1 MQSLMLNILSEF
13 QLVFKGG
20 TYLWF
25 FHGLRRFSEDLDFTL
40 DAGSRSEE
48 IPEKVSHGLELFGI
62 GNSLK
67 VTKAK
72 NALSFRISAEGPLNT
87 QLADRCIV
95 YVDLSMRETVV
106 KETVPIKL
114 DFPEYG
120 LPVKH
125 MLGMNLEEVGAEK
138 VRAMLTRK
146 KSRDIYDLYYLI
158 DKKGIKFN
166 EKLINKKMEYYDE
179 VFSLRA
185 FSEEINSREEYY
197 YKEMKGIVFDD
208 LPEFK
213 RVSTA
218 LIRWASV
225 ES

>member
-1 MQSLMLNILSEF
+1 M
-13 QLVFKGG
+13 
-20 TYLWF
+20 
-25 FHGLRRFSEDLDFTL
+25 
-40 DAGSRSEE
+40 
-48 IPEKVSHGLELFGI
+48 
-62 GNSLK
+62 
-67 VTKAK
+67 
-72 NALSFRISAEGPLNT
+72 
-87 QLADRCIV
+87 

-125 MLGMNLEEVGAEK
+125 MLGMNLEEVWAEK